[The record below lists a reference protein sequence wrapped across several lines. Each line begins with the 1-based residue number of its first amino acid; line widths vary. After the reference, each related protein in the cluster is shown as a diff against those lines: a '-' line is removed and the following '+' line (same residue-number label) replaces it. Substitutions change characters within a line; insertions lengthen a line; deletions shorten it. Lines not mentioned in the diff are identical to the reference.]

1 MLSFPPYHGSG
12 FFFIGRRL
20 CSSDMNGDIVGS
32 MCSFSN
38 SLSSSWIRVPFH
50 GRSMWRVCCRKEGNL
65 NGCEGLSFEKQ
76 CGSLIKP
83 VVNAE
88 LNGLLQLPSE
98 DSAGNSD
105 FGVDSAFSGDH
116 SFDVDDME
124 RLRRRKIS
132 EANKGKVPWNKG
144 RKHSAETIRRIRERT
159 KIAMQ
164 DPKVKMKLTNLGHPQ
179 SEETRV
185 KIGIGIR
192 QGWQRRRRRFQVQEK
207 CFFEWQNIIAEA
219 SRIGCVGEQEVQWNS
234 YEILKEQLNQEW
246 LESIEKRKTRPK
258 GSRRAPKSLEQRRK
272 ISLAIAAKW
281 ADQRYRERVC
291 LALAKYHGKSIGAQT
306 KPRKNSA
313 GEERKTKKATK
324 LTEKVDNVTTE
335 TKGVTSTNTKN
346 TPPSYTDL
354 LSDFKLAFI
363 KQIKVKREAMEN
375 QKKHALARAKLL
387 ITEAEKAADALE
399 LFAEK
404 SPSALASLMEARKM
418 VAEAK
423 QTIGSVDT
431 RELKTQGNG
440 HDAENLSSDQSMYEF
455 PSFDNS
461 LREPENAGQRADT
474 VNHRCSKSPP
484 AKTRKNWVCGRLVE
498 VQED

>member
-1 MLSFPPYHGSG
+1 
-12 FFFIGRRL
+12 
-20 CSSDMNGDIVGS
+20 MNGGDVVGS

-50 GRSMWRVCCRKEGNL
+50 GRSMWRVCFRKEGNL
-65 NGCEGLSFEKQ
+65 NGCK
-76 CGSLIKP
+76 
-83 VVNAE
+83 
-88 LNGLLQLPSE
+88 
-98 DSAGNSD
+98 
-105 FGVDSAFSGDH
+105 
-116 SFDVDDME
+116 DDME

-207 CFFEWQNIIAEA
+207 CFFEWQNIIAES

-246 LESIEKRKTRPK
+246 LKSIEKRKTRPK

-281 ADQRYRERVC
+281 ADQGYRERVC
-291 LALAKYHGKSIGAQT
+291 LALARYHGKSIGALT
-306 KPRKNSA
+306 KPRKNSSGGIQSQ
-313 GEERKTKKATK
+313 GEGRKTKKAMK

-335 TKGVTSTNTKN
+335 TKGVTFRNTKN
-346 TPPSYTDL
+346 TPLSYTDL

-404 SPSALASLMEARKM
+404 SPSAFAALMEARKM

-423 QTIGSVDT
+423 RTIGSVDI
-431 RELKTQGNG
+431 RELNTQANG
-440 HDAENLSSDQSMYEF
+440 HDAENLLSNENLYEF
-455 PSFDNS
+455 SSFDNS
-461 LREPENAGQRADT
+461 LREPENAGQIADA
-474 VNHRCSKSPP
+474 VNDLRFKAAP
-484 AKTRKNWVCGRLVE
+484 AKNTKKWVQGKLVE